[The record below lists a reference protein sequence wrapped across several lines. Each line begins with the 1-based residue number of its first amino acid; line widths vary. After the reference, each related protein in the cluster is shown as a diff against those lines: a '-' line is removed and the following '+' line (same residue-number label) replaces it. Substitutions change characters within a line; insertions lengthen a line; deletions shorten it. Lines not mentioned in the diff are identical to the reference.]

1 MQTGVKNLQPTQ
13 SASCADVQSTKQ
25 AESIL
30 NLSDR
35 EIAIRLQSLSLDDLE
50 KLAPLLRVL
59 FVALAQFKP

>member
-1 MQTGVKNLQPTQ
+1 MANVDKSGISAQGVDTAAQ
-13 SASCADVQSTKQ
+13 SAQQT
-25 AESIL
+25 ESIL

-59 FVALAQFKP
+59 FFVFAQFKP